1 MSNKTNTKIAAK
13 EQIKPAIKTTQPTY
27 NTDSIISLMNIY
39 LQEFIHRDKHM
50 WSQNYRFFFAS
61 LTIMLLPNLT
71 ERLGIAI
78 PQFFSSYVWLFP
90 LMGIII
96 AIVFLYVSLGLA
108 KRFQAS
114 SQTYNKIIKLLPEEL
129 QRESIKNMPIK
140 ILNHTNTYILPILM
154 FAVLIILGVILFI
167 ASVTAP
173 AA

>member
-1 MSNKTNTKIAAK
+1 
-13 EQIKPAIKTTQPTY
+13 
-27 NTDSIISLMNIY
+27 
-39 LQEFIHRDKHM
+39 
-50 WSQNYRFFFAS
+50 
-61 LTIMLLPNLT
+61 MLLPNLT